1 MKVFE
6 TGDSE
11 VDSSN
16 LTISSSRK
24 KKMKGLSQY
33 ISLESEE
40 RQQDN
45 GINTPVPESIVS
57 WADSETPS
65 ASPNITNHN
74 GHIGEK
80 LVPGAHRSVPSN
92 KWGSVWGLPS
102 VSMQP

>member
-16 LTISSSRK
+16 LTISSSSK

-45 GINTPVPESIVS
+45 GNNMPVPESIVS

-74 GHIGEK
+74 GHIVEK
-80 LVPGAHRSVPSN
+80 LVPGAHKSVPSN
-92 KWGSVWGLPS
+92 KWSSVWGLPS
-102 VSMQP
+102 VSM